1 MHSKAI
7 LTIIVSIIVI
17 GVTQVS
23 FAEEEFQKTS
33 YIAVDVEKFEQPT
46 SRYNYQEIII
56 TGKIVDYHRG
66 ENVIIIIKSPSESE
80 EEIKT
85 IASKKGKIYTLLYIT
100 QDSQIGVHQV
110 ILKFHNVEIAT
121 TSFEILENQ

>member
-7 LTIIVSIIVI
+7 LPILVGIIVI

-23 FAEEEFQKTS
+23 FAEEEFQKKS
-33 YIAVDVEKFEQPT
+33 YIIVDVEKFEQPI
-46 SRYNYQEIII
+46 SRYYYQEITI
-56 TGKIVDYHRG
+56 TGEIVDYHRG
-66 ENVIIIIKSPSESE
+66 ENVIIIIISPSESE
-80 EEIKT
+80 EEITT
-85 IASKKGKIYTLLYIT
+85 IASKKGKIYTLLHIT

-110 ILKFHNVEIAT
+110 ILKFRNVEIAT